1 MAHFLKCAVVVARN
15 NRLKEKDRNTDEQ
28 KVSNRRMRQKDKK
41 KKKHVD
47 KLKCKAQLILS
58 QSSHLKE
65 CYYCFF
71 SH

>member
-41 KKKHVD
+41 KKNM
-47 KLKCKAQLILS
+47 LI
-58 QSSHLKE
+58 SSNIKPN
-65 CYYCFF
+65 
-71 SH
+71 